1 MNCSKCGV
9 EIATGDDYTHY
20 GRTFCEDC
28 YLFTIEP
35 PRTCDVSA
43 VSAAKHHRAMS
54 GQTGTEGMREIH
66 KKIHQYLLDNGKATK
81 EEICA
86 QFDLTVMEMERE
98 IATMRHCELIK
109 GKREDNIIYIVPF
122 DS

>member
-9 EIATGDDYTHY
+9 AISPGEDYTRY
-20 GRTFCEDC
+20 GRIFCEDC

-43 VSAAKHHRAMS
+43 VNAAKHHRAMA
-54 GQTGTEGMREIH
+54 GETGTQGMREIH
-66 KKIHQYLLDNGKATK
+66 KKIHHYLTTHGQATK
-81 EEICA
+81 EDICRE
-86 QFDLTVMEMERE
+86 FGLSTMEMERE

-109 GKREDNIIYIVPF
+109 GKRENGIIYIVPF
-122 DS
+122 DA